1 MSNLRTVAAASF
13 ALSLALASSG
23 AALAQSTPPPAGKA
37 DPDALAAL
45 YKMGEALRGLGA
57 FTLSADVTND
67 IVLDSG
73 QKLQSLGT
81 LKIEARRPDRF
92 RIHMESDHQE
102 RELIYDG
109 KALTLFAP
117 KIGYYAS
124 VPAPATIR
132 ATLDAANDKYGIEIP
147 LADLFSLGTDPALTA
162 RIQSGF
168 DVGPETVAGA
178 ACEHY
183 AFRQKAVD
191 WEVWI
196 RSDGVALPCKMVIT
210 TTEDPAQPQYT
221 ATMRWEAGSP
231 TAETFTFTPPE
242 GAHRITVADVSAAG
256 AK

>member
-1 MSNLRTVAAASF
+1 MRILRTVVAASV
-13 ALSLALASSG
+13 ALPLVLGLSG
-23 AALAQSTPPPAGKA
+23 SALAQTAPGA

-57 FTLSADVTND
+57 FTLSAEVTND
-67 IVLDSG
+67 TVLDNG

-124 VPAPATIR
+124 VAAPPTIR

-147 LADLFSLGTDPALTA
+147 LADLFSLGTDPTLTA

-210 TTEDPAQPQYT
+210 TTQDPAQPQYT

-231 TAETFTFTPPE
+231 TTETFTFTPPA

>member
-1 MSNLRTVAAASF
+1 MIAAACV
-13 ALSLALASSG
+13 ALPLALGIGQATR
-23 AALAQSTPPPAGKA
+23 AQTAPPAGKV

-57 FTLSADVTND
+57 FTLTAEVTND

-73 QKLQSLGT
+73 QKLQTLGG
-81 LKIEARRPDRF
+81 LRIEARRPDRF

-124 VPAPATIR
+124 VAAPPTIR
-132 ATLDAANDKYGIEIP
+132 ATLDAAQDKYGVEIP

-196 RSDGVALPCKMVIT
+196 RSDGPALPCRMVIT

-221 ATMRWEAGSP
+221 ATLHWQAGSP
-231 TAETFTFTPPE
+231 TADTFTFAPPE
-242 GAHRITVADVSAAG
+242 GAHRITVADVSASS